1 MIFVGNDIFEADDDA
16 VQFTGGVPFLSSLV
30 QEPGFFQGFL
40 PIDLYIGVQVPVIFY
55 FLQIVKD
62 CFFTGNSPIP

>member
-1 MIFVGNDIFEADDDA
+1 
-16 VQFTGGVPFLSSLV
+16 
-30 QEPGFFQGFL
+30 
-40 PIDLYIGVQVPVIFY
+40 LYIGVQVPVILY